1 MAFTGMVAT
10 CNLESFGLSVCTD
23 FPLVLES
30 YTNTHV
36 CDVTPIYLNIPEL
49 ILCNCEFIAPGHI
62 IGKHLDCRS
71 KVTSVTKLSNILG

>member
-1 MAFTGMVAT
+1 MTFTGMVAT

-30 YTNTHV
+30 YTNAQV
-36 CDVTPIYLNIPEL
+36 SDVTPIYLNIPEL
-49 ILCNCEFIAPGHI
+49 ILCNCRFIVLGHI

-71 KVTSVTKLSNILG
+71 KVTSGTKLSSILG